1 LTPGWRPPRH
11 RGPRPTVIGAP
22 VPPVIGAPVIQA
34 RKAAWKVDAT
44 TPRDPRRF
52 SFFVGPI
59 LGVLAFWHRTQKSN
73 ARKHAVDMRDCAN
86 EQMGSR
92 SIDER
97 VSTIGTG
104 TAGDRT
110 TNVPIRSASDIARS
124 TRDARGPRAA
134 RISDQIRPVTPGSR
148 YLTRDA

>member
-1 LTPGWRPPRH
+1 M
-11 RGPRPTVIGAP
+11 VIGAP

-59 LGVLAFWHRTQKSN
+59 LGVLAFWRSGVLALWHRTQKSN
-73 ARKHAVDMRDCAN
+73 ARKHAVDMRDCDN

-110 TNVPIRSASDIARS
+110 TNDPIRSASDIARS
-124 TRDARGPRAA
+124 TRDTRGPRAA